1 MWATLLGAVVGG
13 FLALLGGFSIELR
26 RDRRRRLGAA
36 RLVIVEF
43 ERSQAEVLA
52 EATKERLRVEQLNPD
67 EMSEEELHGWLPG
80 PHPKISADAWFAN
93 AAEFV
98 GVLNEYNFKLVEH
111 DAHAVQSAGEY
122 GFLIGDDD
130 AAYLRAEIDRAKAIL
145 EPLTKPTWFDR
156 HVWRL

>member
-1 MWATLLGAVVGG
+1 MWAALLGAVVGG
-13 FLALLGGFSIELR
+13 FFALAGGFSVELR
-26 RDRRRRLGAA
+26 RDRRRQLTAA

-43 ERSQAEVLA
+43 DRSRVEIFAK
-52 EATKERLRVEQLNPD
+52 ATKERLRVEQLNPD
-67 EMSEEELHGWLPG
+67 QMSEEELHGYLPG

-98 GVLNEYNFKLVEH
+98 GALDDDTFGLVEH

-130 AAYLRAEIDRAKAIL
+130 AAYLRGEIDRAKGIL